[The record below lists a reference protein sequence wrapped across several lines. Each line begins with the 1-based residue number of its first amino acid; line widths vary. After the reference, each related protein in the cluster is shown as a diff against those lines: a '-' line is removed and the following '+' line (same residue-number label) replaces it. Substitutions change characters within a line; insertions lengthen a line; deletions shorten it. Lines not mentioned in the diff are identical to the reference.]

1 MEAENTNEDSGPQGI
16 WAEAEQFIIANDI
29 HYVLKLGKYLVWR
42 DNEWIATAPANFKRF
57 YPGWSKEFAEAV
69 TINMESMGRIH
80 KDLTYSYRDLAV
92 GDYFNM
98 VSRKNWLQP
107 KEGERHWLFDVLMYT
122 LGGGKE
128 ENIEHLQRVIAYKFM
143 HPEEFRLPCLLIHGE
158 GGIGK
163 NLLVDR
169 ILYLIFD
176 GQTVSLLADNALG
189 TFNSLVKGK
198 AVALIDESAADN
210 TSRSKVK
217 SIVHN
222 QRLTL
227 NEKFIP
233 EIKID
238 NTALWVIGT
247 NESEG
252 GIFLERSEADRR
264 FSVIHAEKGR
274 TLIQNI
280 ADAHD
285 WTIVEAREWMV
296 TEGNR
301 ICGDTHEVA
310 KWLGYLTRRYGNQP
324 LPLALHGG
332 DFRRLLDIQKPMDEG
347 IAEAVFLDPD
357 FRYIE
362 RKILYAGYKQLTL
375 RSGKKPVGENKF
387 VAMIEGWLKAHRPE
401 IGAKEVWFDKPRKG
415 RRRVWLDSG
424 KPDTEELA
432 KRDNAD
438 VYINACREWVGPE
451 PG

>member
-1 MEAENTNEDSGPQGI
+1 METNNTNEDSRHGL
-16 WAEAEQFIIANDI
+16 WADAEQFIMANDI
-29 HYVLKLGKYLVWR
+29 HYVLKLGKYLVFR
-42 DNEWIATAPANFKRF
+42 ENEWIAVPPANFKRF
-57 YPGWSKEFAEAV
+57 FSGWNKEFAEAV
-69 TINMESMGRIH
+69 TVAMESMGRVH
-80 KDLTYSYRDLAV
+80 KDMTYSYRDLAV

-98 VSRKNWLQP
+98 VSRESWLQP
-107 KEGERHWLFDVLMYT
+107 GEGKHHWLFDILMFT

-128 ENIEHLQRVIAYKFM
+128 ENIEHLQRVVTYKFM

-169 ILYLIFD
+169 ILYLAFD

-189 TFNSLVKGK
+189 AFNGLVKGK
-198 AVALIDESAADN
+198 AVALIDESAADS

-233 EIKID
+233 EMKID
-238 NTALWVIGT
+238 NTPLWIIGT

-252 GIFLERSEADRR
+252 GIFLDRSEADRR
-264 FSVIHAEKGR
+264 FSVIHAQKGR

-280 ADAHD
+280 ADAND
-285 WTIVEAREWMV
+285 WTVTEAREWMV
-296 TEGNR
+296 TVGNR
-301 ICGDTHEVA
+301 ICGDAHEVA
-310 KWLGYLTRRYGNQP
+310 KWLGYLTRRYGNQS
-324 LPLALHGG
+324 LPLALHGD

-347 IAEAVFLDPD
+347 IAEAVFLDSD

-362 RKILYAGYKQLTL
+362 RKVLYHGYKQLTL

-387 VAMIEGWLKAHRPE
+387 VAMVEGWLKAHHPE
-401 IGAKEVWFDKPRKG
+401 VEAKEVWFEKPKKG
-415 RRRVWLDSG
+415 RRRVWFDTS
-424 KPDTEELA
+424 KPNIEELA

-438 VYINACREWVGPE
+438 IYINISREWVGPE